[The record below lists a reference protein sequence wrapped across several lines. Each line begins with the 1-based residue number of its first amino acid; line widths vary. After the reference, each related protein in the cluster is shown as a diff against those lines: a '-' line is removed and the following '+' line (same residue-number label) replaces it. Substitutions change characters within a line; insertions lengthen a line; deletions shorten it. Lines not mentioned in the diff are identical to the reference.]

1 MLIQKEN
8 QQSNNNNE
16 INSEEIN
23 NNLEEVNSN
32 NTNPNSNENNDNNN
46 DENNQTNN
54 RIRNHGGFDIFLSH
68 GLNAQEIRTLRLI
81 FHLAAA
87 QESIINGTALDWSPE
102 GIYQREERWL
112 INQINGIYNRNR
124 NREENN
130 NQYISL
136 NVNDG
141 GLFYGGN
148 NLMLVYDNQFDE
160 RFYFMLGFFVGF
172 LTNVFGFL
180 ILLCRFKAF
189 FKLGVICG
197 MIISI
202 LCFFKIFYFK

>member
-8 QQSNNNNE
+8 LPNNNND
-16 INSEEIN
+16 INREEIN

-32 NTNPNSNENNDNNN
+32 NTNPNNSNQNNENN
-46 DENNQTNN
+46 QANN
-54 RIRNHGGFDIFLSH
+54 RIRNNGGFDIFLSH

-124 NREENN
+124 NRDSN

-148 NLMLVYDNQFDE
+148 NLMLFYDNQFDE
-160 RFYFMLGFFVGF
+160 RLSFMLGFFVGF

-180 ILLCRFKAF
+180 ILFCRFKAF

>member
-8 QQSNNNNE
+8 LPNNTND
-16 INSEEIN
+16 ITRDEIN

-32 NTNPNSNENNDNNN
+32 NTNPNNSNQNNENN
-46 DENNQTNN
+46 QPNN

-124 NREENN
+124 NRDRN

-148 NLMLVYDNQFDE
+148 NLMLFYDNQFDE
-160 RFYFMLGFFVGF
+160 RFSFMLGFFVGF

-180 ILLCRFKAF
+180 ILFCRFKAF

>member
-8 QQSNNNNE
+8 LPNNNND
-16 INSEEIN
+16 INRDEIN

-32 NTNPNSNENNDNNN
+32 NTNPHNSNQNNENN
-46 DENNQTNN
+46 QANN

-124 NREENN
+124 NRDSN

-148 NLMLVYDNQFDE
+148 NLMLFYDNQFDE
-160 RFYFMLGFFVGF
+160 RFSFMLGFFVGF

-180 ILLCRFKAF
+180 ILFCRFKAF

>member
-8 QQSNNNNE
+8 LPNNNND
-16 INSEEIN
+16 INREEIN

-32 NTNPNSNENNDNNN
+32 NTNPNNSNQNNENN
-46 DENNQTNN
+46 QANN

-124 NREENN
+124 NRDNN

-148 NLMLVYDNQFDE
+148 NLMLFYDNQFDE
-160 RFYFMLGFFVGF
+160 RFSFMLGFFVGF

-180 ILLCRFKAF
+180 ILFCRFKAF

>member
-8 QQSNNNNE
+8 QPINNINE
-16 INSEEIN
+16 INRDEIN

-32 NTNPNSNENNDNNN
+32 SNSNSAQNNN
-46 DENNQTNN
+46 SNQNNNG
-54 RIRNHGGFDIFLSH
+54 IRNHGGFDIFLSH

-124 NREENN
+124 NSDNN

-148 NLMLVYDNQFDE
+148 NLMLFYDNQFDE
-160 RFYFMLGFFVGF
+160 RFSFMLGFFVGF

-180 ILLCRFKAF
+180 ILFCRFKAF

>member
-8 QQSNNNNE
+8 LPNNNND
-16 INSEEIN
+16 INRDEIN

-32 NTNPNSNENNDNNN
+32 NTNQNNSNQNNENN
-46 DENNQTNN
+46 QANN

-124 NREENN
+124 NRDNN

-148 NLMLVYDNQFDE
+148 NLMLFYDNQFDE
-160 RFYFMLGFFVGF
+160 RFSFMLGFFVGF

-180 ILLCRFKAF
+180 ILFCRFKAF

>member
-8 QQSNNNNE
+8 LPNNNND
-16 INSEEIN
+16 INRDEIN

-32 NTNPNSNENNDNNN
+32 NTNPNNSNQNNENN
-46 DENNQTNN
+46 QANN

-124 NREENN
+124 NRDNN

-148 NLMLVYDNQFDE
+148 NLMLFYDNQFDE
-160 RFYFMLGFFVGF
+160 RFSFMLGFFVGF

-180 ILLCRFKAF
+180 ILFCRFKAF
-189 FKLGVICG
+189 FKLGVICV

>member
-8 QQSNNNNE
+8 LPNNTND
-16 INSEEIN
+16 INREEIN

-32 NTNPNSNENNDNNN
+32 NTNQNNSNQNNENN
-46 DENNQTNN
+46 QANN

-124 NREENN
+124 NRDSN

-148 NLMLVYDNQFDE
+148 NLMLFYDNQFDE
-160 RFYFMLGFFVGF
+160 RFSFMLGFFVGF

-180 ILLCRFKAF
+180 ILFCRFKAF

-202 LCFFKIFYFK
+202 LCFFKILYFK

>member
-8 QQSNNNNE
+8 LPNNNND

-32 NTNPNSNENNDNNN
+32 NTNPNNSNQNNENN
-46 DENNQTNN
+46 QANN

-124 NREENN
+124 NRDNN

-148 NLMLVYDNQFDE
+148 NLMLFYDNQFDE
-160 RFYFMLGFFVGF
+160 RFSFMLGFFVGF

-180 ILLCRFKAF
+180 ILFCRFKAF

>member
-8 QQSNNNNE
+8 LPNNNND
-16 INSEEIN
+16 INREEIN

-32 NTNPNSNENNDNNN
+32 NTNPNNSNQNNENN
-46 DENNQTNN
+46 QANN

-124 NREENN
+124 NRDSN

-148 NLMLVYDNQFDE
+148 NLMLFYDNQFDE
-160 RFYFMLGFFVGF
+160 RFSFMLGFFVGF

-180 ILLCRFKAF
+180 ILFCRFKAF

>member
-8 QQSNNNNE
+8 LPNNNND
-16 INSEEIN
+16 INRDEIN

-32 NTNPNSNENNDNNN
+32 NTNPNNSNQNNENN
-46 DENNQTNN
+46 QANN

-124 NREENN
+124 NRDNN

-148 NLMLVYDNQFDE
+148 NLMLFYDNQFDE
-160 RFYFMLGFFVGF
+160 RFSFMLGFFVGF

-180 ILLCRFKAF
+180 ILFCRFKAF

>member
-8 QQSNNNNE
+8 LPNNNND
-16 INSEEIN
+16 INRDEIN

-32 NTNPNSNENNDNNN
+32 NTNQNNSNQNNENN
-46 DENNQTNN
+46 QANN

-124 NREENN
+124 NRDSN

-148 NLMLVYDNQFDE
+148 NLMLFYDNQFDE
-160 RFYFMLGFFVGF
+160 RFSFMLGFFVGF

-180 ILLCRFKAF
+180 ILFCRFKAF

>member
-8 QQSNNNNE
+8 QPSNNE

-32 NTNPNSNENNDNNN
+32 NTNQNLNQNNENNNTG
-46 DENNQTNN
+46 NNQTNN

-124 NREENN
+124 NREESN

-136 NVNDG
+136 NVNDR

-160 RFYFMLGFFVGF
+160 RFAFMLGFFIGF

>member
-8 QQSNNNNE
+8 LPNNTND
-16 INSEEIN
+16 INRDEIN

-32 NTNPNSNENNDNNN
+32 NTNQNNSNQNNENN
-46 DENNQTNN
+46 QANN

-124 NREENN
+124 NRDSN

-148 NLMLVYDNQFDE
+148 NLMLFYDNQFDE
-160 RFYFMLGFFVGF
+160 RFSFMLGFFVGF

-180 ILLCRFKAF
+180 ILFCRFKAF

>member
-8 QQSNNNNE
+8 LPNNNND
-16 INSEEIN
+16 INRDEIN

-32 NTNPNSNENNDNNN
+32 NTNPNNSNQNNENN
-46 DENNQTNN
+46 QPNN

-87 QESIINGTALDWSPE
+87 QESLINGTALDWSPE

-124 NREENN
+124 NRDSN

-148 NLMLVYDNQFDE
+148 NLMQFYDNQFDE
-160 RFYFMLGFFVGF
+160 RFSFMLGFFVGF

-180 ILLCRFKAF
+180 ILFCRFKAF

>member
-8 QQSNNNNE
+8 LPNNNND
-16 INSEEIN
+16 INRDEIN

-32 NTNPNSNENNDNNN
+32 NTNPNNSNQNNENN
-46 DENNQTNN
+46 QANN

-124 NREENN
+124 NRDRN

-160 RFYFMLGFFVGF
+160 RFSFMLGFFVGF

-180 ILLCRFKAF
+180 ILFCRFKAF

>member
-8 QQSNNNNE
+8 QPINNNNE
-16 INSEEIN
+16 INRDEIN

-32 NTNPNSNENNDNNN
+32 SNSNSAQNNN
-46 DENNQTNN
+46 LNQNNNG
-54 RIRNHGGFDIFLSH
+54 IRNHGGFDIFLSH

-81 FHLAAA
+81 FHFTAA
-87 QESIINGTALDWSPE
+87 QEGILNGTALDWSTE

-124 NREENN
+124 NRDDNN

-148 NLMLVYDNQFDE
+148 NLMLFYDNQFDE
-160 RFYFMLGFFVGF
+160 RFSFMLGFFVGF

-180 ILLCRFKAF
+180 ILFCRFKSF

>member
-32 NTNPNSNENNDNNN
+32 SNSNSAQNNN
-46 DENNQTNN
+46 SNQNNNG
-54 RIRNHGGFDIFLSH
+54 IRNHGGFDIFLSH

-81 FHLAAA
+81 FHLSAA
-87 QESIINGTALDWSPE
+87 QESIINGTSLDWSPE

-112 INQINGIYNRNR
+112 INQISNIYNPNR
-124 NREENN
+124 NREDSH

-136 NVNDG
+136 NINEG
-141 GLFYGGN
+141 ALFSGGN
-148 NLMLVYDNQFDE
+148 NLLLFYDNEFNE
-160 RFYFMLGFFVGF
+160 RFAFMLGFFVGF
-172 LTNVFGFL
+172 LTNIFGIL
-180 ILLCRFKAF
+180 ILFCRFKAY
-189 FKLGVICG
+189 FKFGVVCG
-197 MIISI
+197 IILSI
-202 LCFFKIFYFK
+202 LCFYRIFYLK

>member
-8 QQSNNNNE
+8 LPNNTND
-16 INSEEIN
+16 INREEI
-23 NNLEEVNSN
+23 N
-32 NTNPNSNENNDNNN
+32 NTNPNNSNQNNENN
-46 DENNQTNN
+46 QANN

-124 NREENN
+124 NRDSN

-148 NLMLVYDNQFDE
+148 NLMLFYDNQFDE
-160 RFYFMLGFFVGF
+160 RFSFMLGFFVGF

-180 ILLCRFKAF
+180 ILFCRFKAF

>member
-8 QQSNNNNE
+8 LPNNTND
-16 INSEEIN
+16 INREEIN

-32 NTNPNSNENNDNNN
+32 NTNQNNSNQNNENN
-46 DENNQTNN
+46 QANN

-124 NREENN
+124 NRDSN

-148 NLMLVYDNQFDE
+148 NLMLFYDNQFDE
-160 RFYFMLGFFVGF
+160 RFSFMLGFFVGF

-180 ILLCRFKAF
+180 ILFCRFKAF

>member
-8 QQSNNNNE
+8 LPNNTND
-16 INSEEIN
+16 INRDEIN

-32 NTNPNSNENNDNNN
+32 NTNQNNSNQNNENN
-46 DENNQTNN
+46 QANN

-124 NREENN
+124 NRDNN

-148 NLMLVYDNQFDE
+148 NLMLFYDNQFDE
-160 RFYFMLGFFVGF
+160 RFSFMLGFFVGF

-180 ILLCRFKAF
+180 ILFCRFKAF

>member
-8 QQSNNNNE
+8 LPNNNND

-32 NTNPNSNENNDNNN
+32 NTNPNNSNQNNENN
-46 DENNQTNN
+46 QANN

-124 NREENN
+124 NRDNN

-148 NLMLVYDNQFDE
+148 NLMLFYDNQFDE
-160 RFYFMLGFFVGF
+160 RFSFMLGFFVGF
-172 LTNVFGFL
+172 LINVFGFL
-180 ILLCRFKAF
+180 ILFCRFKAF

>member
-8 QQSNNNNE
+8 LPNNTND
-16 INSEEIN
+16 INRDEIN

-32 NTNPNSNENNDNNN
+32 NTNPNNSNQNNENN
-46 DENNQTNN
+46 QANN

-124 NREENN
+124 NRDSN

-148 NLMLVYDNQFDE
+148 NLMLFYDNQFDE
-160 RFYFMLGFFVGF
+160 RFSFMLGFFVGF

-180 ILLCRFKAF
+180 ILFCRFKAF

>member
-8 QQSNNNNE
+8 LPNNNND
-16 INSEEIN
+16 INRDEIN

-32 NTNPNSNENNDNNN
+32 NTNPNNSNQNNENN
-46 DENNQTNN
+46 QPNN

-124 NREENN
+124 NRDSN

-148 NLMLVYDNQFDE
+148 NLMLFYDNQFDE
-160 RFYFMLGFFVGF
+160 RFSFMLGFFVGF

-180 ILLCRFKAF
+180 ILFCRFKAF

>member
-8 QQSNNNNE
+8 LPNNTND
-16 INSEEIN
+16 ITRDEIN

-32 NTNPNSNENNDNNN
+32 NTNPNNSNQNNENN
-46 DENNQTNN
+46 QANN

-124 NREENN
+124 NRDNN

-148 NLMLVYDNQFDE
+148 NLMLFYDNQFDE
-160 RFYFMLGFFVGF
+160 RFSFMLGFFVGF

-180 ILLCRFKAF
+180 ILFCRFKAF

>member
-8 QQSNNNNE
+8 LPNNNND
-16 INSEEIN
+16 INRDEIN

-32 NTNPNSNENNDNNN
+32 NTNQNNSNQNNENN
-46 DENNQTNN
+46 QANN

-124 NREENN
+124 NRDNN

-148 NLMLVYDNQFDE
+148 NLMLFYDNQLDE
-160 RFYFMLGFFVGF
+160 RFSFMLGFFVGF

-180 ILLCRFKAF
+180 ILFCRFKAF

>member
-8 QQSNNNNE
+8 LPNNNND
-16 INSEEIN
+16 INTEEIN

-32 NTNPNSNENNDNNN
+32 NTNPNNSNQNNENN
-46 DENNQTNN
+46 QPNN

-124 NREENN
+124 NRDSN

-148 NLMLVYDNQFDE
+148 NLMLFYDNQFDE
-160 RFYFMLGFFVGF
+160 RFSFMLGFFVGF

-180 ILLCRFKAF
+180 ILFCRFKAF

>member
-8 QQSNNNNE
+8 LPNNTND
-16 INSEEIN
+16 INRDEIN

-32 NTNPNSNENNDNNN
+32 NTNQNNSNQNNENN
-46 DENNQTNN
+46 QANN

-124 NREENN
+124 NRDRN

-148 NLMLVYDNQFDE
+148 NLMLFYDNQFDE
-160 RFYFMLGFFVGF
+160 RFSFMLGFFVGF

-180 ILLCRFKAF
+180 ILFCRFKAF

>member
-8 QQSNNNNE
+8 LPNNTND

-32 NTNPNSNENNDNNN
+32 NTNPNNSNQNNENN
-46 DENNQTNN
+46 QANN

-124 NREENN
+124 NRDSN

-148 NLMLVYDNQFDE
+148 NLMLFYDNQFDE
-160 RFYFMLGFFVGF
+160 RFSFMLGFFVGF

-180 ILLCRFKAF
+180 ILFCRFKAF

>member
-8 QQSNNNNE
+8 LPNNTND
-16 INSEEIN
+16 INREEIN

-32 NTNPNSNENNDNNN
+32 NTNPNNSNQNNENN
-46 DENNQTNN
+46 QANN

-124 NREENN
+124 NRDSN

-148 NLMLVYDNQFDE
+148 NLMLFYDNQFDE
-160 RFYFMLGFFVGF
+160 RFSFMLGFFVGF

-180 ILLCRFKAF
+180 ILFCRFKAF

>member
-8 QQSNNNNE
+8 LPNNTND

-32 NTNPNSNENNDNNN
+32 NTNQNNSNQNNENN
-46 DENNQTNN
+46 QANN

-124 NREENN
+124 NRDSNN
-130 NQYISL
+130 HYISL

-148 NLMLVYDNQFDE
+148 NLMLFYDNQFDE
-160 RFYFMLGFFVGF
+160 RFSFMLGFFVGF

-180 ILLCRFKAF
+180 ILFCRFKTF
-189 FKLGVICG
+189 LKLGVICG

>member
-8 QQSNNNNE
+8 LPNNNND
-16 INSEEIN
+16 INRDEIN

-32 NTNPNSNENNDNNN
+32 NTNPNNSNQNNENN
-46 DENNQTNN
+46 QANN

-124 NREENN
+124 NRDSN

-148 NLMLVYDNQFDE
+148 NLMLFYDNQFDE
-160 RFYFMLGFFVGF
+160 RFSFMLGFFVGF

-180 ILLCRFKAF
+180 ILFCRFKAF

>member
-8 QQSNNNNE
+8 LPNNNND
-16 INSEEIN
+16 INRDEIN

-32 NTNPNSNENNDNNN
+32 NTNPNNSNQNNENN
-46 DENNQTNN
+46 QPNN

-87 QESIINGTALDWSPE
+87 QESIINGTALDWSRE

-124 NREENN
+124 NRDSN

-148 NLMLVYDNQFDE
+148 NLMLFYDNQFDE
-160 RFYFMLGFFVGF
+160 RFSFMLGFFVGF

-180 ILLCRFKAF
+180 ILFCRFKAF

>member
-8 QQSNNNNE
+8 LPNNNND
-16 INSEEIN
+16 INRDEIN

-32 NTNPNSNENNDNNN
+32 NTNPNNSNQNNENN
-46 DENNQTNN
+46 QANN

-124 NREENN
+124 NRDSN

-148 NLMLVYDNQFDE
+148 NLMLFYDNQFDE
-160 RFYFMLGFFVGF
+160 RFSFMLGFFVGF

-180 ILLCRFKAF
+180 ILFCRFKSF

>member
-8 QQSNNNNE
+8 QPNNNNN

-32 NTNPNSNENNDNNN
+32 NTNPNNSNQNNENN
-46 DENNQTNN
+46 QANN

-124 NREENN
+124 NRDNN

-148 NLMLVYDNQFDE
+148 NLMLFYDNQFDE
-160 RFYFMLGFFVGF
+160 RFSFMLGFFVGF

-180 ILLCRFKAF
+180 ILFCRFKAF

>member
-8 QQSNNNNE
+8 LPNNTND
-16 INSEEIN
+16 ITRDEIN

-32 NTNPNSNENNDNNN
+32 NTNQNNSNQNNENN
-46 DENNQTNN
+46 QANN

-124 NREENN
+124 NRDSN

-148 NLMLVYDNQFDE
+148 NLMLFYDNQFDE
-160 RFYFMLGFFVGF
+160 RFSFMLGFFVGF

-180 ILLCRFKAF
+180 ILFCRFKAF

>member
-8 QQSNNNNE
+8 LPNNTND
-16 INSEEIN
+16 INREEIN

-32 NTNPNSNENNDNNN
+32 NTNPNNSNQNNENN
-46 DENNQTNN
+46 QANN

-124 NREENN
+124 NRDSN

-148 NLMLVYDNQFDE
+148 NLMLFYDNQFDE
-160 RFYFMLGFFVGF
+160 RFSFMLGFFVGF

-180 ILLCRFKAF
+180 ILFCRFKAF

-202 LCFFKIFYFK
+202 LCFFKILYFK